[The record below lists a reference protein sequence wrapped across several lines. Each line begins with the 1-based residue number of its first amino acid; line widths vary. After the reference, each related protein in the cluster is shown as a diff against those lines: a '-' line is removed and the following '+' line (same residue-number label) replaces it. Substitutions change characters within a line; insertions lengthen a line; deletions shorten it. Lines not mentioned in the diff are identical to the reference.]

1 MASLV
6 INETAIPDLN
16 GKVALITG
24 GSSGI
29 GLAAAKILLQ
39 KGATVHILDL
49 NPPGD
54 ATLLSNEHL
63 TFHQCSVTSWAD
75 LLGVFDAV
83 GRIDFCFANAGIT
96 EVSDFFA
103 DEYDDA
109 GRLRE
114 PHFDVLDVN
123 LQGVLRVV
131 KLAWSSMRKN
141 RVQGSVVITS
151 SATAYAPEHSLP
163 VYAAGKIALIGLVRA
178 LRSTMRADNITINA
192 VAPGATVTSLL
203 SAELA
208 SPLVALGLPL
218 SDAHTV
224 GLALVYSATATQQRR
239 VEPYGKEEDRSIW
252 QEEPERWNGRV
263 IFTLGDT
270 YTELEEPISDLRP
283 FWFGRENL
291 RLTRLQQAATDMR
304 GQA

>member
-1 MASLV
+1 MWCNMASLL
-6 INETAIPDLN
+6 INETVIPDLN

-29 GLAAAKILLQ
+29 GLAAAKFLLQ
-39 KGATVHILDL
+39 KGAKVHILDL
-49 NPPGD
+49 NSPSD
-54 ATLLSNEHL
+54 AALLKEEENI

-75 LLGVFDAV
+75 LSRVFEAV

-96 EVSDFFA
+96 EGHDFFA

-109 GRLRE
+109 GQLRE
-114 PHFDVLDVN
+114 PRFGMLDVN

-131 KLAWSSMRKN
+131 KLAWSSMRKHH
-141 RVQGSVVITS
+141 VQGSVVITS

-163 VYAAGKIALIGLVRA
+163 VYAAGKLALVGLVRA
-178 LRSTMRADNITINA
+178 LRPTMRADDITINA

-203 SAELA
+203 PAELA
-208 SPLVALGLPL
+208 APLVALGLPL

-252 QEEPERWNGRV
+252 REEPERWNGRV

-270 YTELEEPISDLRP
+270 YTELEGAHR
-283 FWFGRENL
+283 
-291 RLTRLQQAATDMR
+291 
-304 GQA
+304 